1 MHRAKASQRPMK
13 TTFNMSNA
21 NIKKAKQCLIA
32 VAFAVFAIGSLAV
45 TAQAQSSTLRNPTI
59 PGAMYSDPYT
69 CPPEGCPPPIGSGSA
84 PPPVTPG
91 HYGAPECM
99 PWVRNIPATQI
110 DQQNSYV
117 GLPSS
122 DTLSVPYTLGS
133 QLQVPHPPS
142 TPGRDLGS
150 IPGPANFYAPP
161 AAVVNICPQGGM
173 PGDQAPIQRWGG
185 QTTRDLGLPRCHGS
199 QLTDFGERL
208 SQKPDL
214 QAQPQ
219 CSADGPR
226 PQGIGSMGSGSVRA
240 SVNGAQAAT
249 DLHGNRTLYKGQTR
263 SRLTIAPY

>member
-1 MHRAKASQRPMK
+1 MK
-13 TTFNMSNA
+13 TSKITSNA
-21 NIKKAKQCLIA
+21 TTRKAMKCLKA
-32 VAFAVFAIGSLAV
+32 AAFAIVVSAGLAAA
-45 TAQAQSSTLRNPTI
+45 AQAQSETLRNPLI
-59 PGAMYSDPYT
+59 PGAMYSSPYT
-69 CPPEGCPPPIGSGSA
+69 CPAEGCPPPIGSGNA

-91 HYGAPECM
+91 HYGAPEAM

-110 DQQNSYV
+110 DQSNSYV

-122 DTLSVPYTLGS
+122 RIEAAPYTLGS

-142 TPGRDLGS
+142 TPGSDYGQ
-150 IPGPANFYAPP
+150 IPGPMNFYPPP

-199 QLTDFGERL
+199 QLTDFGEKL

-214 QAQPQ
+214 CAQPQ
-219 CSADGPR
+219 FSQDGPR
-226 PQGIGSMGSGSVRA
+226 PQGQGSMGSGGVRA
-240 SVNGAQAAT
+240 SFGAQAAT
-249 DLHGNRTLYKGQTR
+249 DLHGNRTLYKGHTR